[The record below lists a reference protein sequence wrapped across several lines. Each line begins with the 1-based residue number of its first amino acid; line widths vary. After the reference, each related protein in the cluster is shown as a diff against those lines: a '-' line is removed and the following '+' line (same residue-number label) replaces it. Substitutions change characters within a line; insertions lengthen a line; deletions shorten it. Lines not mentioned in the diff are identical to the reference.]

1 MSPRSVDAAE
11 LLSSPAHATLVE
23 NDRRLGIEA
32 RLKETERQL
41 ERSRRDMAALKA
53 SNSWKVG
60 NAIMST
66 ALRAKVVPRKARS
79 LVRIIVSK
87 VR

>member
-1 MSPRSVDAAE
+1 MTRKPLDAAT
-11 LLSSPAHATLVE
+11 LLSSPEHDRLVAA
-23 NDRRLGIEA
+23 DRALGIEA
-32 RLKETERQL
+32 TLAETRRAL
-41 ERSRRDMAALKA
+41 ARSEAQNAALKA
-53 SNSWKVG
+53 SKSWKVG